1 MDIKLWTKQHS
12 AIMYPLLS
20 GLVFGLVLVVFYFL
34 SSNLPNSVIPIMLVT
49 ALINGIFVWKYK
61 MPPLPTAVY
70 FGLGSSLSSFAELFV
85 YPWIF
90 TTSFQSIL
98 SIFLLQVVSS
108 FSLTFFPGVV
118 AGLATS
124 VIKKTDH
131 R

>member
-1 MDIKLWTKQHS
+1 MDIKLWTKRHS
-12 AIMYPLLS
+12 AVMYPLLS
-20 GLVFGLVLVVFYFL
+20 GLAFGLVLVVFYFL
-34 SSNLPNSVIPIMLVT
+34 SSNLPNSVIPIMTVT
-49 ALINGIFVWKYK
+49 ALINGILVWKYK

-70 FGLGSSLSSFAELFV
+70 FGLGFSLSSFAELFV